1 MINFLI
7 HKDHHKIMYLLNIL
21 TNYDQPLTLIIM
33 AKQIN
38 IAEAKAQFSDL
49 IEQAEKGHSI
59 IIARNGRPVAK
70 LVPLIT
76 TRPKVKP
83 GFARDLLSN
92 EQVEALTRPW
102 TEEELDLLTK
112 GPIG

>member
-1 MINFLI
+1 
-7 HKDHHKIMYLLNIL
+7 
-21 TNYDQPLTLIIM
+21 M
-33 AKQIN
+33 AKQVN

-70 LVPLIT
+70 LVPLSEK
-76 TRPKVKP
+76 RRKVKP
-83 GFARDLLSN
+83 GFARDLLSD
-92 EQVEALTRPW
+92 EQVEVLRPW

>member
-1 MINFLI
+1 
-7 HKDHHKIMYLLNIL
+7 
-21 TNYDQPLTLIIM
+21 M

-49 IEQAEKGHSI
+49 IELAEKGHSI

-70 LVPLIT
+70 LVPLSEK
-76 TRPKVKP
+76 RRKVKP
-83 GFARDLLSN
+83 GFARDLLSD
-92 EQVEALTRPW
+92 EQVEMLTRPW

-112 GPIG
+112 GRIG

>member
-1 MINFLI
+1 
-7 HKDHHKIMYLLNIL
+7 
-21 TNYDQPLTLIIM
+21 M
-33 AKQIN
+33 AKQVN

-70 LVPLIT
+70 LVPLSEK
-76 TRPKVKP
+76 RRKVKP
-83 GFARDLLSN
+83 GFARDLLSD
-92 EQVEALTRPW
+92 EQVEVLTRPW